1 MISVGDTL
9 RRERIKRNLQIDQIS
24 HELKISPRFLEAIED
39 ERFEKLPGGV
49 FAKAFVRQYSR
60 LLGLNEDELTT
71 QLDQVLEP
79 PPEVSVENPH
89 DPKPAVQPIQMPRME
104 EWQTVGDKRVHWSG
118 PFSAAIVVVLVMLV
132 CSGVYAWMQRQHK
145 PVTAQNTPPARAASQ
160 AATSQPQQSGPQ
172 QPQQAPITN
181 AQPAQP
187 STTQPEPVGVAASPA
202 PVQQPTQTQPA
213 AVEPAKTVPA
223 QPPAVNAENASTQP
237 NANAPVHLEIT
248 ASEAVWVLVRTD
260 GKFAFTGTM
269 DPNTKRTVDATKD
282 VVLRLGNA
290 GGVTITLNGQ
300 PVPTLGPKGQPRTI
314 QFTSGGF
321 QIVPAKPPSDSP
333 APIARL

>member
-9 RRERIKRNLQIDQIS
+9 RRERVKRNLHIDQIS
-24 HELKISPRFLEAIED
+24 QELKISPRFLEAIED

-60 LLGLNEDELTT
+60 LLGLNEDELTA

-79 PPEVSVENPH
+79 PPEVNTEIPH
-89 DPKPAVQPIQMPRME
+89 DPRPAVQPIQMPRME

-118 PFSAAIVVVLVMLV
+118 PFSAAIVVVLVMLI

-145 PVTAQNTPPARAASQ
+145 PVAAQNTPPARAAQ
-160 AATSQPQQSGPQ
+160 PATSQPQLSGPQ
-172 QPQQAPITN
+172 QPQQADG
-181 AQPAQP
+181 QPAQP
-187 STTQPEPVGVAASPA
+187 STAQPEPAGVAASPA
-202 PVQQPTQTQPA
+202 PVQQPAQTQPSSA
-213 AVEPAKTVPA
+213 DPSKSVPA
-223 QPPAVNAENASTQP
+223 QPPAVNAESASTQP
-237 NANAPVHLEIT
+237 NANTAVHLEIT
-248 ASEAVWVLVRTD
+248 ASEPVWVLVRTD
-260 GKFAFTGTM
+260 GKFAFTGTL
-269 DPNTKRTVDATKD
+269 DANTKRTVDATKD
-282 VVLRLGNA
+282 VLLRLGNA
-290 GGVTITLNGQ
+290 GGVTVTLNGQ
-300 PVPTLGPKGQPRTI
+300 PIPTLGPKGQPRTI